1 MGSDDLFKKRKAK
14 KLKDHQRKVAMRKP
28 YDRVLIVCEGEKTE
42 PSYFM
47 ELREYYGLHT
57 ANIEIT
63 GECGSSP
70 TTILAKAKELFNK
83 AKQDGNPFDRVY
95 CIFDKDEHT
104 TYEQTILEIENI
116 TPKGVFF
123 SITSVPCFE
132 YWILLHFTYSCK
144 PFTSSGNKS
153 AAEYVISELKNF
165 YPDYEKNKEGI
176 FIDLID
182 KLDTAIAYAKQISKS
197 NQKTVTD
204 NQSTSIGELVEYLR
218 NLKL

>member
-153 AAEYVISELKNF
+153 ELKNF

-204 NQSTSIGELVEYLR
+204 NPSTSIGELVEYLR

>member
-104 TYEQTILEIENI
+104 TYEPVSYTHLTLPTI
-116 TPKGVFF
+116 
-123 SITSVPCFE
+123 
-132 YWILLHFTYSCK
+132 
-144 PFTSSGNKS
+144 
-153 AAEYVISELKNF
+153 A
-165 YPDYEKNKEGI
+165 
-176 FIDLID
+176 
-182 KLDTAIAYAKQISKS
+182 
-197 NQKTVTD
+197 
-204 NQSTSIGELVEYLR
+204 
-218 NLKL
+218 